1 MINRSLK
8 LLPILII
15 LFSIN
20 SNASS
25 LFEDAKERGINN
37 TCNSYLDQI
46 EKSYNLNGLNI
57 TFAHPINPSKFPSL
71 HISTQKYNN
80 GASTFSATLTP
91 DKDYCYVSTVFVTS
105 ITNQSCS
112 EITSIKIEN
121 NKDMI
126 LSDYS
131 DGAYT
136 ILSPSDDSYQII
148 LTSAGDTSCTMTET
162 RMIWPGK

>member
-1 MINRSLK
+1 MSNPLLK
-8 LLPILII
+8 LVPIII
-15 LFSIN
+15 LLFTIDSH
-20 SNASS
+20 AAS
-25 LFEDAKERGINN
+25 LFEDAKDRGINE
-37 TCNSYLDQI
+37 TCNSYLNQI
-46 EKSYNLNGLNI
+46 EKSYGLNGLNI

-91 DKDYCYVSTVFVTS
+91 DNDYCYVSTVFVTS

-126 LSDYS
+126 VSDYS

-136 ILSPSDDSYQII
+136 ILSPTDDSYQII
-148 LTSAGDTSCTMTET
+148 LTAAGDTSCTMTET

>member
-1 MINRSLK
+1 MLTIST
-8 LLPILII
+8 
-15 LFSIN
+15 S
-20 SNASS
+20 AAS
-25 LFEDAKERGINN
+25 LFDDAKERGINE
-37 TCNSYLDQI
+37 TCNSYLNQI

-91 DKDYCYVSTVFVTS
+91 DQDYCYISTVFVTS

-112 EITSIKIEN
+112 EITSIRMEN
-121 NKDMI
+121 NPDMI
-126 LSDYS
+126 VSDYF

-148 LTSAGDTSCTMTET
+148 LTTTGETSCSLTES
-162 RMIWPGK
+162 RMMWPGK

>member
-1 MINRSLK
+1 MLAIST
-8 LLPILII
+8 
-15 LFSIN
+15 S
-20 SNASS
+20 AAS
-25 LFEDAKERGINN
+25 LFDDAKERGINE
-37 TCNSYLDQI
+37 TCNSYLNQI

-91 DKDYCYVSTVFVTS
+91 DQDYCYVSTVFVTS

-112 EITSIKIEN
+112 EITSIRIEN
-121 NKDMI
+121 NPDMI
-126 LSDYS
+126 VSDYS

-148 LTSAGDTSCTMTET
+148 LTTTGETSCSLTES